1 MERDAVLQ
9 VEFFNARRPRGGR
22 ANRMGGRKLRGE
34 EDFSRTSR
42 GPSALRIG
50 QFGANSSRD
59 LRGLRAHLCRV
70 ERGESAVDNQDAAI
84 TEMMDSYQLYF
95 LFLFDFGDLGNGW
108 DTSQLFAVSR
118 GVFVN

>member
-1 MERDAVLQ
+1 
-9 VEFFNARRPRGGR
+9 
-22 ANRMGGRKLRGE
+22 MGGRKFRGE

-70 ERGESAVDNQDAAI
+70 ERGESAVDNQGAAI
-84 TEMMDSYQLYF
+84 TEMMDSYQLCTF
-95 LFLFDFGDLGNGW
+95 CSLFDFFGALGMSGILVR
-108 DTSQLFAVSR
+108 TYAVSR
-118 GVFVN
+118 EVFDVGGGIANTRQLSPDSLI

>member
-1 MERDAVLQ
+1 MI
-9 VEFFNARRPRGGR
+9 
-22 ANRMGGRKLRGE
+22 
-34 EDFSRTSR
+34 
-42 GPSALRIG
+42 LRIG
-50 QFGANSSRD
+50 HLGANSSQD
-59 LRGLRAHLCRV
+59 HRGLRAHLCRV

-108 DTSQLFAVSR
+108 DTSQQYAVSR